1 MGQLTKEDMYDI
13 ALKTRAYEYLN
24 NYQHLDLVA
33 YFEMQCTGPVI
44 AELVRNEGAHW
55 VIGTLGILIEDLR

>member
-1 MGQLTKEDMYDI
+1 
-13 ALKTRAYEYLN
+13 
-24 NYQHLDLVA
+24 VA